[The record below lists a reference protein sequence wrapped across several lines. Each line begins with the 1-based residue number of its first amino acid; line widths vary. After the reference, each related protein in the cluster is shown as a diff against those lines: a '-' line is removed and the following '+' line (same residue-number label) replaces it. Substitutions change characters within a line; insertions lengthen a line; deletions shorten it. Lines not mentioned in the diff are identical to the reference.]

1 MNKVA
6 FSIIIP
12 MYNREGFIARA
23 IDSCLA
29 QGFQD
34 YEIIV
39 VDDGSTDK
47 SASAVRKYT
56 DPRIRLLCH
65 EVNRGVGPAR
75 NTGAGVATGEWIV
88 WLDSDDELCP
98 DALSI
103 MHKRSSEVGE
113 NISRMQFMGRI
124 DTGGLSP
131 QPPLKNE
138 FWDYVKYIQWSET
151 LSAQTDTTPV
161 VKRVTFEKVRF
172 NDDRTLEG
180 PYHLDFM
187 KEFNAWAFPDVVA
200 RYHQDAGNQIT
211 KPEMNRVLQSARDQA
226 LSGEH
231 MLRIHGEARRKY
243 SPRVY
248 KRFIAGLATLWFLS
262 GNRMK
267 GMRYSFMS
275 LGADCFSIRSWVVLV
290 AGMISPKLLAWLK
303 CRRRGR

>member
-1 MNKVA
+1 MSA
-6 FSIIIP
+6 YFSIIIP
-12 MYNREGFIARA
+12 MYNRERFIARA

-29 QGFQD
+29 QGFQE

-39 VDDGSTDK
+39 VDDGSTDN
-47 SASAVRKYT
+47 SASVVRKYT

-303 CRRRGR
+303 CRRGGR